1 MAKMM
6 PSYTSE
12 KTPPGEK
19 LVFGML
25 AGGPDEWTI
34 IHSLDVAPW
43 NEGRRTEIDFV
54 VIMPETGMLCIEVK
68 SQENIEYDGERWSPA
83 SIKRNPF
90 SQALDGRYALI
101 RGLFGTTQMRGLLPE
116 QIRFPVAHCVIF
128 PKSPFEL
135 HLNLSVKDYELIDSR
150 AFRAFARAAEFC
162 TSLQARFDKSI
173 ADDPNLRRISKR
185 LTPDQVET
193 IVKCCL
199 PIQKRRSS
207 LREEIAQREK
217 DMEEVLLTRQ
227 KIIFELAHD
236 NNRLVISGG
245 AGTGKT
251 LIAMELARRLAESG
265 AETSQRVGLLCF
277 NQLVGDWMED
287 ELKNDG
293 TLPPNLIVGRALRV
307 LAKMAGIDI
316 PSSPPDEFW
325 ETILPGRLEEKLTD
339 PGFKSDACFDYLILD
354 EAQDILARPHVWN
367 ILTQFMVG
375 GLGGSNFV
383 LFGDLDH
390 QVLADTSKLAES
402 LQSLRNSGYFTRFR
416 LRENCR
422 NYKIVG
428 DTAVRLSGLSAKR
441 IYDGFRRTGG
451 SAQNFDLMFY
461 ESDQDQEKLL
471 RDLRSSLRTKGWKPS
486 EISILSF
493 CAESKSLAKRVAEH
507 DHSLQPAWMKSSATS
522 YTSIHSFKGMEN
534 QIIILTDVVVDGK
547 DIQRNLFYT
556 GMTRALDTV
565 YILCHEHSKY
575 SLQQWLIGE

>member
-1 MAKMM
+1 MARMM
-6 PSYTSE
+6 PSYTTE

-19 LVFGML
+19 LVFHML

-43 NEGRRTEIDFV
+43 NKGLRTEIDFV
-54 VIMPETGMLCIEVK
+54 VIIPEVGILCIEVK
-68 SQENIEYDGERWSPA
+68 SQKNIEYNGQTWSPA
-83 SIKRNPF
+83 SIERNPF
-90 SQALDGRYALI
+90 SQALDGRYALY
-101 RGLFGTTQMRGLLPE
+101 RGLRDLLPE

-128 PKSPFEL
+128 PRSPFEL
-135 HLNLSVKDYELIDSR
+135 HPNLSVKDYELIDSR
-150 AFRAFARAAEFC
+150 AFRAFARAADFC
-162 TSLQARFDKSI
+162 TNIKARFNKSI
-173 ADDPNLRRISKR
+173 DVDPNLKR
-185 LTPDQVET
+185 LAKPLTTDQVET

-199 PIQKRRSS
+199 PIQKRRAS

-217 DMEEVLLTRQ
+217 DMEEVLLDRQ

-251 LIAMELARRLAESG
+251 LIAMEYARRLAESC

-277 NQLVGDWMED
+277 NQLVGNWMED
-287 ELKNDG
+287 ELNKNG

-316 PSSPPDEFW
+316 PQSPPDEFW
-325 ETILPGRLEEKLTD
+325 ESILPARLEEKLTD
-339 PGFKSDACFDYLILD
+339 PGFKSDACFNYLILD
-354 EAQDILARPHVWN
+354 EAQDILARPQVWN
-367 ILTQFMVG
+367 ILTQFLVG

-383 LFGDLDH
+383 LLGDMEN
-390 QVLADTSKLAES
+390 QVLADNSKLAES

-422 NYKIVG
+422 NYKIIG
-428 DTAVRLSGLSAKR
+428 DTAVRLSGLSAKK

-461 ESDQDQEKLL
+461 DSDQDQEKLL
-471 RDLRSSLRTKGWKPS
+471 RDLRTSLRTKGWKPS

-493 CAESKSLAKRVAEH
+493 CAENKSLAKRVAQH
-507 DHSLQPAWMKSSATS
+507 DHSLQPAWLKSSATS
-522 YTSIHSFKGMEN
+522 YSSIYSFKGMEN
-534 QIIILTDVVVDGK
+534 HIIIVTDVVVDGK

-565 YILCHEHSKY
+565 YILCHEHSKC